1 MGSVMIKTKPK
12 TFKAG
17 DIIQVD
23 VILENPM
30 ETGLRKDKDGKLIP
44 IFHIKD
50 VTVTYGGKT
59 VASLDMTASVSAN
72 PYISFDL
79 KISDGE
85 KPLHVKA
92 VDNKGGISEKE
103 IVLKP
108 S

>member
-12 TFKAG
+12 AFKVG
-17 DIIQVD
+17 DIIQLD
-23 VILENPM
+23 IILEHPM
-30 ETGLRKDKDGKLIP
+30 ETGLRKDKDGKLVP
-44 IFHIKD
+44 IHHIKD

-59 VASLDMTASVSAN
+59 IVTLDMTASVSAN

-79 KISDGE
+79 KISDVE

-92 VDNKGGISEKE
+92 VDNKGEISEKE
-103 IVLKP
+103 IVLKA